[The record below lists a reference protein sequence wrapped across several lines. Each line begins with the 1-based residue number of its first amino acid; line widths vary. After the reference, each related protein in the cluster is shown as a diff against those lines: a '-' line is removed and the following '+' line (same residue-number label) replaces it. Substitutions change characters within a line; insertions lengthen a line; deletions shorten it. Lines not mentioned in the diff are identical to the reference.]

1 MISKE
6 DLSTLRSKNYQLIF
20 NIGVPS
26 SGKKTQCE
34 KISNEFKYS
43 KLSMQELIDKEIQSN
58 THIGKEAKKYIDKNE
73 QINTEILT
81 SILISNI
88 IESHELSIM
97 IEGFP
102 NTLQEAL
109 YFEETVIP
117 ITKIIQYNAKEED
130 CFYRY
135 EEAKKDKKLTKEEFS
150 KKYNDV
156 LKNVNEINAFY
167 SPFSIIHIIDAS
179 KSIAEVN

>member
-34 KISNEFKYS
+34 KIANEFKYS

-102 NTLQEAL
+102 NTLEEAL
-109 YFEETVIP
+109 YFEKTVFHE
-117 ITKIIQYNAKEED
+117 K
-130 CFYRY
+130 
-135 EEAKKDKKLTKEEFS
+135 
-150 KKYNDV
+150 
-156 LKNVNEINAFY
+156 
-167 SPFSIIHIIDAS
+167 
-179 KSIAEVN
+179 